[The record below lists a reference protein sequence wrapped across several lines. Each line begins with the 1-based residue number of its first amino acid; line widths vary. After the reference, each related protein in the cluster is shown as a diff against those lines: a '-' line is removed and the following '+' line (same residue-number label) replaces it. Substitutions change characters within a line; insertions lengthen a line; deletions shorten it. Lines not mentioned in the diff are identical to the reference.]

1 MRKAKRRTAA
11 LLGAVTIAGTA
22 GLTALAPAAYA
33 GTVTVDA
40 ACKVPIVGDKN
51 GPQEIKV
58 DFDVT
63 EGPAGATVTASVD
76 MGPPPITSP
85 IAVNGAKSKSVIHLT
100 MSGAATGQIDLAS
113 PETTLDI
120 PANVPIDPDPFT
132 TTFTIP
138 ATAADGAITFVPTSM
153 DSTTTVPGF
162 GDQVAPC
169 TYTPQS
175 GGDGAV
181 ASFTVKPLTPGE
193 VTLSVTPHEVA
204 KGGTVQLGGA
214 GWPEGTPTV
223 ELCAAADCAADRFAS
238 QDAAVGADGKLTGS
252 AVLADTVEP
261 GAYTVKVTA
270 GTGAEAKTKEAALT
284 VAEEATP
291 EPKVTVTPSSG
302 KAGDKTTVAGT
313 GFPADQ
319 DVEIAGVKADGSRT
333 SDAAVTAKADAQGAF
348 SADYPVG
355 DQDTAAI
362 RATSGDVSAQ
372 AAYTVKTDD
381 TPPPSDPNGVEVT
394 VPYSCTTVVEG
405 FDIDV
410 PVMTPT
416 LGVTVLLPSSA
427 AKGDTV
433 DVQVAFK
440 DQVISDIP
448 SVAGDLQNGL
458 HGMVTPT
465 MNVVV
470 SDGVNDPGIVP
481 TTVAAFDVDMSPG
494 GKMRGGPLT
503 GTFEVPGGGTFSFT
517 PGELVLVI
525 DAAAGPITVTAT
537 STCKPTGDVPVS
549 ATLTATGEPG
559 GPPGQQNGGASGGSN
574 GGSNGGTDGGG
585 KANGGTDGGASGGDL
600 AKTGSSASTLDA
612 FALVAGT
619 AVLAAVGV
627 MLLLPRRRR
636 ARAGS

>member
-1 MRKAKRRTAA
+1 MRKAKKRTAA

-33 GTVTVDA
+33 GTVTVNA
-40 ACKVPIVGDKN
+40 NCNVPIVGVKE
-51 GPQEIKV
+51 GPQDITV
-58 DFDVT
+58 DFDIA
-63 EGPAGATVTASVD
+63 EGSAGATVTATVD
-76 MGPPPITSP
+76 LGPPPITSP
-85 IAVNGAKSKSVIHLT
+85 IAVNGAKSKSVLHLT

-113 PETTLDI
+113 PEVTLDI
-120 PANVPIDPDPFT
+120 PANVPIDPAPFT

-153 DSTTTVPGF
+153 DSSTTVPGF
-162 GDQVAPC
+162 GEQIAPC
-169 TYTPQS
+169 TYTPQA

-193 VTLSVTPHEVA
+193 VTLSVTPNEVA

-214 GWPEGTPTV
+214 GWPAGTPTV
-223 ELCAAADCAADRFAS
+223 ELCAAADCSADRFAS
-238 QDAAVGADGKLTGS
+238 QDAAIGSDGKLTGS
-252 AVLADTVEP
+252 AVLAATVEP
-261 GAYTVKVTA
+261 GAYTVKVSA
-270 GTGAEAKTKEAALT
+270 GTGDAAKTKEAPLT
-284 VAEEATP
+284 VTEEATP
-291 EPKVTVTPSSG
+291 EPKITLTPTSG

-319 DVEIAGVKADGSRT
+319 DVEIAGYKADGSRT
-333 SDAAVTAKADAQGAF
+333 SDAAVTQKADAQGAF
-348 SADYPVG
+348 SAEYTVS

-362 RATSGDVSAQ
+362 KATSGDTSAQ
-372 AAYTVKTDD
+372 AAYTVKGDD
-381 TPPPSDPNGVEVT
+381 PPPPTDPNGVEVT
-394 VPYSCTTVVEG
+394 VPYSCETVLEG
-405 FDIDV
+405 IQIPV

-416 LGVTVLLPSSA
+416 LGVTILLPSSA

-448 SVAGDLQNGL
+448 NVAGDLQNGA
-458 HGMVTPT
+458 HGMLTPT

-470 SDGVNDPGIVP
+470 SDGVNAPGFIP
-481 TTVAAFDVDMSPG
+481 ATAAPIDVDMTPG

-525 DAAAGPITVTAT
+525 KASVGSLSVTAT
-537 STCKPTGDVPVS
+537 TTCTPTGDVPVS

-559 GPPGQQNGGASGGSN
+559 GPPGQQTGGSTGGSN
-574 GGSNGGTDGGG
+574 GG
-585 KANGGTDGGASGGDL
+585 ANGGSTGGTTNGGNAGGTSGGDL
-600 AKTGSSASTLDA
+600 AKTGSSGSTVGA

-627 MLLLPRRRR
+627 MLLVPHRRRMR
-636 ARAGS
+636 ARS